1 MWSAVPHPQ
10 PLLPLLPWGV
20 TLALALWAA
29 LAESQGK
36 SVSRA
41 ALFAASAAG
50 LGFGWISGGL
60 PGLADATVASMALAA
75 PFALL
80 VLASRGDWRDASLM
94 AGVGAW
100 LGLHTGAVAM
110 LSISLAGLLY
120 ALGYAMHRRRLAV
133 ALASTTGVARVV
145 VWSVLGSEVS
155 RGATSPG
162 GLGEARGLLAE
173 RMPYGPAVF
182 AGLLMAGF
190 WSLTA

>member
-60 PGLADATVASMALAA
+60 PGLADAIVASMALAA

-80 VLASRGDWRDASLM
+80 LLITGFGPALLLGIVN
-94 AGVGAW
+94 AW
-100 LGLHTGAVAM
+100 LIGRDLEEMVWLRHRKDDAELCPIGKWNRF
-110 LSISLAGLLY
+110 
-120 ALGYAMHRRRLAV
+120 ALGGAIAALLLVPFVNFIAPVLGAAAATHLIHRR
-133 ALASTTGVARVV
+133 
-145 VWSVLGSEVS
+145 
-155 RGATSPG
+155 P
-162 GLGEARGLLAE
+162 
-173 RMPYGPAVF
+173 
-182 AGLLMAGF
+182 
-190 WSLTA
+190 